1 MKKYFVL
8 MLLAAV
14 ISAVSAGE
22 NLLTYGEFSQDD
34 LKQWFINSRQRPFK
48 PYAIKDG
55 ILTGKT
61 AKGMVLNEF
70 ISISRDIPAL
80 EKNAVYEFGGK
91 VRIKAAPAKDK
102 LFRLAIREVNAQGR
116 SLRYYDL
123 KPMLTADGEWIELSA
138 EFTARPMA
146 AKHQFY
152 IVMANF
158 APEDQI
164 EIDYIFVRKVDAVP
178 AAADGNLVKNG
189 DFESGVVGWACGGDP
204 FRRSTTIAFDEECGK
219 VLRLTGDVASKVNKF
234 KNVYQALPALE
245 KGRNYTLTFD
255 LRSEFKSGTK
265 LRFGVY
271 VREVNNKQRTIRY
284 VGKFVTAT
292 QQEWKSFEHT
302 FTPAKN
308 AAGAML
314 YITCEN
320 LGDNDV
326 AMVDNIKLIA
336 K

>member
-146 AKHQFY
+146 AKHQQKEFE
-152 IVMANF
+152 AL
-158 APEDQI
+158 
-164 EIDYIFVRKVDAVP
+164 ID
-178 AAADGNLVKNG
+178 
-189 DFESGVVGWACGGDP
+189 
-204 FRRSTTIAFDEECGK
+204 TI
-219 VLRLTGDVASKVNKF
+219 T
-234 KNVYQALPALE
+234 
-245 KGRNYTLTFD
+245 
-255 LRSEFKSGTK
+255 
-265 LRFGVY
+265 
-271 VREVNNKQRTIRY
+271 
-284 VGKFVTAT
+284 
-292 QQEWKSFEHT
+292 
-302 FTPAKN
+302 
-308 AAGAML
+308 ML
-314 YITCEN
+314 
-320 LGDNDV
+320 
-326 AMVDNIKLIA
+326 
-336 K
+336 

>member
-1 MKKYFVL
+1 MKKSFVFM
-8 MLLAAV
+8 MLV
-14 ISAVSAGE
+14 GMISACVAGE
-22 NLLTYGEFSQDD
+22 NLLTYGDFSQDD
-34 LKQWFINSRQRPFK
+34 LKQWWINSRQRPLK
-48 PYAIKDG
+48 PYSIKDG

-70 ISISRDIPAL
+70 ISISRDVPAL

-91 VRIKAAPAKDK
+91 IRLNAAPAKDK
-102 LFRLAIREVNAQGR
+102 LFRFSIREVNDKGR

-123 KPMLTADGEWIELSA
+123 KPMLTVKGDWIEISGT
-138 EFTARPMA
+138 FTARPMA

-152 IVMANF
+152 IVMTNF
-158 APEDQI
+158 APEDLV
-164 EIDYIFVRKVDAVP
+164 EVDYIFVRKADTP
-178 AAADGNLVKNG
+178 ASADGNLVRNG
-189 DFESGVVGWACGGDP
+189 DFEAGTAGWTCGGDP
-204 FRRSTTIAFDEECGK
+204 FRRSTTIAFDEARGK

-271 VREVNNKQRTIRY
+271 VREVNDKQRTIRY

-314 YITCEN
+314 YITCES